1 MNIDFRKIVVTILS
15 IVVAVLGGNQYQQFS
30 TLNDIQKNIK
40 TLAEDGK
47 MLAKTVDSVAHR
59 DFTRFESE

>member
-1 MNIDFRKIVVTILS
+1 MKLDFRKIVVTILS
-15 IVVAVLGGNQYQQFS
+15 LIVAVLGGNQYQQFS
-30 TLNDIQKNIK
+30 ALNDIQS
-40 TLAEDGK
+40 DVK